1 MVRVVKKRR
10 LVVQKCKGFSLIEL
24 MVTIALLTIFVG
36 IGIPNFVGMVN
47 NNRSVALANEFMA
60 SLNSARAE
68 AIKRGKKV
76 SVCPSSNGS
85 SCATAADWPSGWI
98 VFIDT
103 AATDLAA
110 SPVVGSVLSRKA
122 GAPAGAE
129 FSGISSTDA
138 AVANGLSFVRFTG
151 LGTSPLIPSDST
163 SASGF
168 KVEFAGCT
176 GSSARAVKLSRSG
189 RISISRLPC

>member
-1 MVRVVKKRR
+1 M
-10 LVVQKCKGFSLIEL
+10 QKCKGFSLIEL
-24 MVTIALLTIFVG
+24 MVAIALLAIFIG
-36 IGIPNFVGMVN
+36 IGIPSFVDMVN

-68 AIKRGKKV
+68 AVKRGKKV
-76 SVCPSSNGS
+76 SVCPSSDGS
-85 SCATAADWPSGWI
+85 SCANAAAWSSGWI

-103 AATDLAA
+103 AATDLA
-110 SPVVGSVLSRKA
+110 STPVVGSVLSRKA
-122 GAPAGAE
+122 GVPAGAE

-168 KVEFAGCT
+168 KVKFGRCT
-176 GSSARAVKLSRSG
+176 GHNARAVKFSRSG
-189 RISISRLPC
+189 RISVSRLPC